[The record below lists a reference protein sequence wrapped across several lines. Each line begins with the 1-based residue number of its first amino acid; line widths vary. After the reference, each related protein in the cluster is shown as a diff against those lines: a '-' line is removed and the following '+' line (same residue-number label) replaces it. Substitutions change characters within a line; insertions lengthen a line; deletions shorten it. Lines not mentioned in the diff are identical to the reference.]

1 MCMRR
6 IVTIGIALLLGLC
19 VRAQNVSVGTN
30 LIQYANYGTLNA
42 EASVG
47 VARHWSVGAAARYN
61 PFSFNGGSGGQGLQN
76 KQQAYALGV
85 RYWPWHIYSGWW
97 LSAMAQYQEYNRGG
111 IKSPETTEGDRIG
124 AGLSGGYTYMIGKHF
139 NLEVGVGVWGG
150 HDRYIKYACPTC
162 GRVQDEGDKYF
173 VMLSDILLSFAYVF

>member
-1 MCMRR
+1 
-6 IVTIGIALLLGLC
+6 
-19 VRAQNVSVGTN
+19 
-30 LIQYANYGTLNA
+30 
-42 EASVG
+42 
-47 VARHWSVGAAARYN
+47 
-61 PFSFNGGSGGQGLQN
+61 
-76 KQQAYALGV
+76 
-85 RYWPWHIYSGWW
+85 
-97 LSAMAQYQEYNRGG
+97 MAQYQEYNRGG